1 MKDIKIQDFNKDG
14 VIDKKDYAILKR
26 MRRNA
31 QIRKNKKNTATLL
44 NSRSSTELRKKQ
56 ALNKKQGKSDW
67 IPATTNAKK

>member
-31 QIRKNKKNTATLL
+31 QVIKNKKNTANLL
-44 NSRSSTELRKKQ
+44 NSRSTTELRKKR
-56 ALNKKQGKSDW
+56 AED
-67 IPATTNAKK
+67 AKKENK